1 MATRVE
7 KQRGV
12 PHTSAQLSNF
22 QASNPL
28 MTDAKLKQIYST
40 ILRYS
45 ILRQRVRRLRGKS
58 KSIAKDSRSFGEE
71 AAVVG
76 AAIQL
81 RRDDWLAPAPGDT
94 MAGFL
99 RGAPLAEIISEFLPH
114 AASRD
119 ESAHESKKNA
129 PLNILPPPATI
140 AAQLSV
146 ASGVAMAMKAAG
158 KGNIVL
164 VLCGVSGTAGKPWQ
178 NALSFAGTHCLPLV
192 VLVQLKAPI
201 HAVSTKHNAVSAN
214 LNLKGRPCGFPVIPV
229 DAHDAVAMYRVA
241 QESIHKARYGG
252 GPTLIEATTF
262 RAPKRSPPA
271 NFRDVHAT
279 DAIARMED
287 YLKAKGVFSL
297 AWKKSLMEKF
307 NRDVDGATEAV
318 DSWLQPAEDE

>member
-7 KQRGV
+7 KQRAAL
-12 PHTSAQLSNF
+12 PISAQPGNF

-28 MTDAKLKQIYST
+28 ITDARLKQLYST

-45 ILRQRVRRLRGKS
+45 VLRQRVRRLRGKS
-58 KSIAKDSRSFGEE
+58 KSTAKYSRSFGEE

-119 ESAHESKKNA
+119 VSTHESKKNPA
-129 PLNILPPPATI
+129 LNVLPPPATI
-140 AAQLSV
+140 AAQLGV
-146 ASGVAMAMKAAG
+146 ASGVAMAMKAAE

-164 VLCGVSGTAGKPWQ
+164 VLCGVARTAGKPWQ
-178 NALSFAGTHCLPLV
+178 EALNFAGTHCLPLV
-192 VLVQLKAPI
+192 VLVQAKVPI
-201 HAVSTKHNAVSAN
+201 HAVSTKHYAVSTN
-214 LNLKGRPCGFPVIPV
+214 LILKGRPCDFPVIPV

-252 GPTLIEATTF
+252 GPTVIEATTF
-262 RAPKRSPPA
+262 RRPERSRPA
-271 NFRDVHAT
+271 NSPDLHAT
-279 DAIARMED
+279 DAVARMED
-287 YLKAKGVFSL
+287 YLTGKGIFSL
-297 AWKKSLMEKF
+297 AWKRGLVEEFDMDINS
-307 NRDVDGATEAV
+307 AV
-318 DSWLQPAEDE
+318 ESTRAVFPSKQT